1 MGLQACAREDFRTST
16 FASAAAVLRSPT
28 HRTVDPPTTERAVM
42 VATINFKINRTTK
55 RYIEREADSTWTL
68 WEFDSP

>member
-1 MGLQACAREDFRTST
+1 
-16 FASAAAVLRSPT
+16 
-28 HRTVDPPTTERAVM
+28 M

>member
-1 MGLQACAREDFRTST
+1 
-16 FASAAAVLRSPT
+16 
-28 HRTVDPPTTERAVM
+28 M

-55 RYIEREADSTWTL
+55 RYIEREADGTWTL